1 MRCKRSNLRKQA
13 LSYQYIYVMKNLM
26 KGLPQGRTLF
36 KDITLSFLPGAKIGV
51 VGVNGTGKS
60 TLLKVMAGLDTDFS
74 GEAFA
79 ADGVRVGYLP
89 QEPQLDPKL
98 TVGEHIENAFKEI
111 KELRAAFDAVSA
123 RFADPLSD
131 DEMQKLL
138 EEQAALQEK
147 IDAQDGWDLERRVQ
161 MASEALRCPAPDT
174 QVQTLSGGEK
184 RRVALC
190 KLLLEAPDIL
200 LLDEPT
206 NHLDAESVAWLQ
218 RFLQDYKGTVILVTH
233 DRYFLDQVVEWIL
246 ELDRGT
252 GIPFKGNYSVWLEA
266 KQKRLQHEA
275 ASEAQRQKTLSRE
288 LDWIR
293 ANPKGRQTKN
303 KARTKAYEELLA
315 NARKGTEGS
324 HQIMIPTPSRL
335 GDTVL
340 EVTNLQ
346 KAFQNKLLF
355 ENLSFTL
362 PRGALVGIVG
372 ANGAGKTTLFRLL
385 MELEAPQSGAIK
397 VGDTVAMG
405 YVDQSRANLKDD
417 ATVWEEIAEGQ
428 DLVELGH
435 KTMQSRAYVS
445 QFGFKGPDQQK
456 KVGALSGGERN
467 RLHLAKLLKKG
478 ANLLL
483 LDEPTNDL
491 DIDTLRALEDALLD
505 YAGCAMIISH
515 DRWFLDR
522 LATHL
527 LAFEGDGRVV
537 WFEGNYADYEED
549 KKRRLGDAA
558 VKPFRY
564 KPLAC

>member
-1 MRCKRSNLRKQA
+1 
-13 LSYQYIYVMKNLM
+13 M

-138 EEQAALQEK
+138 EEQAVLQEK

-252 GIPFKGNYSVWLEA
+252 GIPFKGNYSTWLEA

-288 LDWIR
+288 LEWIR

-315 NARKGTEGS
+315 NARKGTEGG

-385 MELEAPQSGAIK
+385 MGLEAPQSGAIK

-405 YVDQSRANLKDD
+405 YVDQSRAHLKDD

-527 LAFEGDGRVV
+527 LAFEGDGHVV

>member
-1 MRCKRSNLRKQA
+1 M
-13 LSYQYIYVMKNLM
+13 SYQYIYVMKNLM

-51 VGVNGTGKS
+51 VGINGTGKS

-252 GIPFKGNYSVWLEA
+252 GIPFKGNYSAWLEA

-288 LDWIR
+288 LEWIR

-315 NARKGTEGS
+315 NARKGTEGG

-346 KAFQNKLLF
+346 KALQSKLLF

-385 MELEAPQSGAIK
+385 MGLEAPQSGAIK

>member
-1 MRCKRSNLRKQA
+1 M
-13 LSYQYIYVMKNLM
+13 SYQYIYVMKNLM

-51 VGVNGTGKS
+51 VGINGTGKS

-138 EEQAALQEK
+138 EEQAVLQEK

-252 GIPFKGNYSVWLEA
+252 GIPFKGNYSAWLEA

-288 LDWIR
+288 LEWIR

-315 NARKGTEGS
+315 NARKGTEGG

-385 MELEAPQSGAIK
+385 MGLEAPQSGAIK

-491 DIDTLRALEDALLD
+491 DIDTLRAIK
-505 YAGCAMIISH
+505 M
-515 DRWFLDR
+515 
-522 LATHL
+522 AT
-527 LAFEGDGRVV
+527 DSS
-537 WFEGNYADYEED
+537 
-549 KKRRLGDAA
+549 KKWRIQRDS
-558 VKPFRY
+558 
-564 KPLAC
+564 

>member
-1 MRCKRSNLRKQA
+1 
-13 LSYQYIYVMKNLM
+13 M

-138 EEQAALQEK
+138 EEQAVLQEK

-252 GIPFKGNYSVWLEA
+252 GIPFKGNYSTWLEA

-288 LDWIR
+288 LEWIR

-315 NARKGTEGS
+315 NARKGTEGG

-346 KAFQNKLLF
+346 KAFQNNLLF

-385 MELEAPQSGAIK
+385 MGLEAPQSGAIK

-417 ATVWEEIAEGQ
+417 ATVWEEVAEGQ

>member
-1 MRCKRSNLRKQA
+1 M
-13 LSYQYIYVMKNLM
+13 SYQYIYVMKNLM

-138 EEQAALQEK
+138 EEQAVLQEK

-252 GIPFKGNYSVWLEA
+252 GIPFKGNYSAWLEA

-288 LDWIR
+288 LEWIR

-315 NARKGTEGS
+315 NARKGTEGG

-385 MELEAPQSGAIK
+385 MGLEAPQSGAIK

>member
-1 MRCKRSNLRKQA
+1 
-13 LSYQYIYVMKNLM
+13 M

-51 VGVNGTGKS
+51 VGINGTGKS

-252 GIPFKGNYSVWLEA
+252 GIPFKGNYSAWLEA

-288 LDWIR
+288 LEWIR

-315 NARKGTEGS
+315 NARKGTEGG

-346 KAFQNKLLF
+346 KALQSKLLF

-385 MELEAPQSGAIK
+385 MGLEAPQSGAIK

>member
-1 MRCKRSNLRKQA
+1 
-13 LSYQYIYVMKNLM
+13 M

-138 EEQAALQEK
+138 EEQAVLQEK

-252 GIPFKGNYSVWLEA
+252 GIPFKGNYSAWLEA

-288 LDWIR
+288 LEWIR

-315 NARKGTEGS
+315 NARKGTEGG

-385 MELEAPQSGAIK
+385 MGLEAPQSGAIK

>member
-1 MRCKRSNLRKQA
+1 M
-13 LSYQYIYVMKNLM
+13 SYQYIYVMKNLM

-138 EEQAALQEK
+138 EEQAVLQEK

-315 NARKGTEGS
+315 NARKGTEGG

>member
-1 MRCKRSNLRKQA
+1 
-13 LSYQYIYVMKNLM
+13 M

-138 EEQAALQEK
+138 EEQAVLQEK

-315 NARKGTEGS
+315 NARKGTEGG